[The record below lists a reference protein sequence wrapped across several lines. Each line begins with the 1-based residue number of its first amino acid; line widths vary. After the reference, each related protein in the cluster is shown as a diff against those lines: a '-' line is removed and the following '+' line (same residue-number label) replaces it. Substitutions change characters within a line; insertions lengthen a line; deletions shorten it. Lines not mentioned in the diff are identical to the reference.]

1 VAELSA
7 LLRAVDLPAKQ
18 AALRRVWARMVG
30 RRTLPPTPTPTF
42 NPSLNP
48 NPNQVWRRTLPA
60 PLAAALPGPDAFD
73 TIMEMLR
80 ARKAK

>member
-1 VAELSA
+1 MAELPA

-18 AALRRVWARMVG
+18 AALRRVWARMVW
-30 RRTLPPTPTPTF
+30 RRKPNPNPNPNP

-48 NPNQVWRRTLPA
+48 TPNQVWRRTLPA

-80 ARKAK
+80 ARRAK

>member
-1 VAELSA
+1 MG
-7 LLRAVDLPAKQ
+7 
-18 AALRRVWARMVG
+18 VW
-30 RRTLPPTPTPTF
+30 RRTLPPTPTSTPTP

-48 NPNQVWRRTLPA
+48 NLSLNSNPNQVWRRTLPA

>member
-1 VAELSA
+1 MAELPA

-18 AALRRVWARMVG
+18 AALRRVWSRM
-30 RRTLPPTPTPTF
+30 
-42 NPSLNP
+42 
-48 NPNQVWRRTLPA
+48 VWRRMLPA
-60 PLAAALPGPDAFD
+60 PMAAALPGPDAFD